1 MRLSKYI
8 KVKDRL
14 IVLMLICIVSN
25 IILAVF
31 SMDYMRKMEQGTE
44 KMYAEKLLS
53 ITLIHTMEQQ
63 LESKGDFEADLLTD
77 LKPALFDS
85 KMDYYYNLLQSE
97 PTVELLVEVKQ
108 YVLERANAQLQTY
121 KADIRFGYKLIICVS
136 VVMILLVLYFSVVA
150 AKAINKPTKQLQRL
164 FKLAQQGDFTKV
176 ADYDARDELGETM
189 RYYNAMMT
197 EIRELLKVVNTST
210 QSATAANILLEK
222 SSAEMTRGAVHISSG
237 TEIMAHSALHTS
249 NQLNENAASIQEV
262 AGGIELITERMKDVE
277 RSIQQTIAEAES
289 GQQIVS
295 ENLTQ
300 MTEIEYAIQQANY
313 TMHALNEQSLEIHK
327 VVDMI
332 HAIADQTN
340 LLALNATIEAAHA
353 GEHGRGFAVVA
364 GEVKKLAA
372 QSIQFTKV
380 IAANVHEI
388 RSEASN
394 ATKMMEMAVAT
405 VHQGLVKTEHTA
417 AKFQLISQ
425 QILQMGPPIEEV
437 ATVIDTI
444 SAHTKEVAQSSVE
457 LGAMSEENT
466 VQITQMATKVAEQ
479 KKSTADMH
487 DEIRNIAKNMRALT
501 HAVHRFKV

>member
-222 SSAEMTRGAVHISSG
+222 
-237 TEIMAHSALHTS
+237 
-249 NQLNENAASIQEV
+249 
-262 AGGIELITERMKDVE
+262 
-277 RSIQQTIAEAES
+277 
-289 GQQIVS
+289 
-295 ENLTQ
+295 
-300 MTEIEYAIQQANY
+300 
-313 TMHALNEQSLEIHK
+313 
-327 VVDMI
+327 
-332 HAIADQTN
+332 
-340 LLALNATIEAAHA
+340 
-353 GEHGRGFAVVA
+353 
-364 GEVKKLAA
+364 A
-372 QSIQFTKV
+372 QRK
-380 IAANVHEI
+380 
-388 RSEASN
+388 
-394 ATKMMEMAVAT
+394 
-405 VHQGLVKTEHTA
+405 
-417 AKFQLISQ
+417 
-425 QILQMGPPIEEV
+425 
-437 ATVIDTI
+437 
-444 SAHTKEVAQSSVE
+444 
-457 LGAMSEENT
+457 
-466 VQITQMATKVAEQ
+466 
-479 KKSTADMH
+479 
-487 DEIRNIAKNMRALT
+487 
-501 HAVHRFKV
+501 